1 MFGGNDREGE
11 RTTTRTTTE
20 RTTTRTP
27 AESPSTGTTA
37 RPTSEEPTERPTDEP
52 TTEASTTE
60 ETTTEE
66 RTTEEPTSEE
76 TSTEE
81 ETTEEE
87 TAEEN
92 TEDEPTDLCS
102 ADPRIAERGPLVVD
116 RNSRELRKCAGR
128 PLDAFEDLE
137 PWADVSGS
145 LRATSASFVGTGSLH
160 MATTGDPS
168 LSVRRRFPDRI
179 DLSDRDRSLVI
190 DLKRPENEDIE
201 VRLFAPDAENSIT
214 CERVVRSAGWYR
226 LDVGPSETQGSP
238 DLADVRE
245 LRIRTYSGSGRFGMS
260 VDSLRTTERAD
271 RGAVM
276 LTFDDND
283 DTQYE
288 TAFPI
293 TEEFGFPGVVSV
305 IAEGVGDSSRIPLE
319 GMYEMRDAGWEM
331 VSHPQ
336 TRTPVPE
343 MTTARKRKVIRES
356 SGEASDEASD
366 MADDDEGDDGLPS
379 CVTIETSGDEVR
391 YAFEIEGEVQAAASD
406 DQTAGSRAASLI
418 RFGKD
423 EYDFAGEFVE
433 SRYNG
438 PIETSANGQTAHR
451 DGD

>member
-1 MFGGNDREGE
+1 
-11 RTTTRTTTE
+11 
-20 RTTTRTP
+20 
-27 AESPSTGTTA
+27 
-37 RPTSEEPTERPTDEP
+37 
-52 TTEASTTE
+52 
-60 ETTTEE
+60 
-66 RTTEEPTSEE
+66 
-76 TSTEE
+76 
-81 ETTEEE
+81 
-87 TAEEN
+87 
-92 TEDEPTDLCS
+92 
-102 ADPRIAERGPLVVD
+102 
-116 RNSRELRKCAGR
+116 
-128 PLDAFEDLE
+128 
-137 PWADVSGS
+137 
-145 LRATSASFVGTGSLH
+145 
-160 MATTGDPS
+160 
-168 LSVRRRFPDRI
+168 
-179 DLSDRDRSLVI
+179 
-190 DLKRPENEDIE
+190 
-201 VRLFAPDAENSIT
+201 
-214 CERVVRSAGWYR
+214 
-226 LDVGPSETQGSP
+226 
-238 DLADVRE
+238 
-245 LRIRTYSGSGRFGMS
+245 
-260 VDSLRTTERAD
+260 
-271 RGAVM
+271 M

-336 TRTPVPE
+336 TGTPVPE
-343 MTTARKRKVIRES
+343 MTTARKREVIRES